1 MSNTRIIIIIIIFFS
16 NTRIIETGAVFLLG
30 WDPDEQGLVFP
41 LPGTVN
47 TVAVFTDMY
56 VVTALL

>member
-1 MSNTRIIIIIIIFFS
+1 MSNTRIIIIIIIIFS

>member
-1 MSNTRIIIIIIIFFS
+1 MSNTRIIIIIFFFFS